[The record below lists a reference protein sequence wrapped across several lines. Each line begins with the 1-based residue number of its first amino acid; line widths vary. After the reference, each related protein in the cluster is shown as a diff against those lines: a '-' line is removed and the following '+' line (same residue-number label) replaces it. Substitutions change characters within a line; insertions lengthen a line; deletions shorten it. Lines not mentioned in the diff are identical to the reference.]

1 MSKVSRNKYAI
12 DCTILSNFICST
24 LLTLVNFLYLLLYL
38 YIEEGKLL
46 FVCVHV
52 HLRVVD
58 RQAKK

>member
-1 MSKVSRNKYAI
+1 MHA
-12 DCTILSNFICST
+12 
-24 LLTLVNFLYLLLYL
+24 LLTLINFLYLLLYL